1 MKNLKTITVG
11 TVAGVFLALGTA
23 VAGSDN
29 SFGWHANPALVGTW
43 QFEMTVR
50 VDAPDCANSPPIP
63 FGPNPFTALISFH
76 EGGTLNEYASRTP
89 PGVRTTGFGSW
100 KQTGKNKY
108 KARYTFM
115 EFDANGLLWRTMVI
129 EKNID
134 LKRGGDSYDAIS
146 RLELTD
152 ISGNVTKICATVA
165 GERFKA

>member
-1 MKNLKTITVG
+1 MRDFRKMRFGIAIGGL
-11 TVAGVFLALGTA
+11 LALGTA
-23 VAGSDN
+23 LAGGEGSG
-29 SFGWHANPALVGTW
+29 GWWDEPTLVGTW